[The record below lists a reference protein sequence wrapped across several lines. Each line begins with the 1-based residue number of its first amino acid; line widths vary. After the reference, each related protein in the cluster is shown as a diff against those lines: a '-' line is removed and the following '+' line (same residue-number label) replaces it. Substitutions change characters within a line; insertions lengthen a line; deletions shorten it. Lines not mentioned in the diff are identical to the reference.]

1 MDTRICKTTFRLAKN
16 EDGFVL
22 VVSLLVMLILIIIG
36 IAATNTTIT
45 ELQIAGNE
53 KISQQTFYVAESAW
67 QRGFQSIEN
76 SGDKALKFI
85 NPTDPT
91 DDTVSLV
98 VNQPLHGAISYSYST
113 ERIGFPEKV
122 PGSGKDYFK
131 FTYQIDSSASG
142 VQSASKQVRV
152 VVEKVSK

>member
-1 MDTRICKTTFRLAKN
+1 MNSKLYKTYFRLVNN

-22 VVSLLVMLILIIIG
+22 VASLLIMLILVIMG
-36 IAATNTTIT
+36 IAANNTTTI
-45 ELQIAGNE
+45 EFQIAGNE
-53 KISQQTFYVAESAW
+53 KVSEQTFYVAESAW
-67 QRGFQSIEN
+67 QRGFQRIEN

-91 DDTVSLV
+91 DDTVAAAID
-98 VNQPLHGAISYSYST
+98 QPLHGAISYSYIT
-113 ERIGFPEKV
+113 ARIGLPEKV

-142 VQSASKQVRV
+142 VQSSSKVVRV
-152 VVEKVSK
+152 VIQKVSK